1 MNGPS
6 VLSVVG
12 WSVATVACFAA
23 ARRIHAVWRHIWT
36 TPLLVAPA
44 LLLLLVVTTGTPY
57 RQYAA
62 CTGWLVALL
71 GPTTV
76 AFAAPIHRQR
86 ALLRAHGPVILIG
99 SVAASLTS
107 IVTSWWLATLLGI
120 DGSIRLS
127 LLPRST
133 STPFAMEIAGRI
145 GGEPELAALF
155 VILTGVLGSVIGQ
168 RLIQAM
174 PIHSSLA
181 RGALF
186 GAGAHGVGTAK
197 AYELGQTEG
206 AVAALVMVMMGVL
219 NVLCAP
225 LLALCLSH

>member
-1 MNGPS
+1 VNSPS

-145 GGEPELAALF
+145 GGE
-155 VILTGVLGSVIGQ
+155 
-168 RLIQAM
+168 
-174 PIHSSLA
+174 LA